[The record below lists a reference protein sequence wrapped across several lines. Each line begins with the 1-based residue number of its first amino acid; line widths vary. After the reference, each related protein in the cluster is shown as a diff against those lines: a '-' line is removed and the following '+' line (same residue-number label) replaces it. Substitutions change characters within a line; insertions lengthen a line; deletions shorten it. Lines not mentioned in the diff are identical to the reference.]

1 MSPTLLAN
9 CRIFY
14 AMPGLSIG
22 NVWDRCHGL
31 PLRFPNVVRL
41 WAP

>member
-14 AMPGLSIG
+14 AM
-22 NVWDRCHGL
+22 VWDPCHDL